1 MTRSQADEISLL
13 RKELEEQIAVIEKR
27 MADDQASL
35 QSLKLR
41 LKELINQ
48 EKERAHYLSSSEILE
63 LIYHHTGKESNMSTI
78 KRWADQGFLG
88 EVIDEKEVFWALK
101 TKQGKK
107 RFLYPK
113 KQVYRF
119 LFDKALIRPRFDILD
134 RVRISDSKHPNFDEA
149 AVVVKSGLMED
160 EFYYTLQTET
170 SFSVV
175 EQVAESWIKP
185 I

>member
-13 RKELEEQIAVIEKR
+13 RKELEEQIAAIEKR

-41 LKELINQ
+41 LKELVNQ
-48 EKERAHYLSSSEILE
+48 QKERAHYVSSSEILE
-63 LIYHHTGKESNMSTI
+63 LIYHHTGKESTMSTI

-119 LFDKALIRPRFDILD
+119 LLDKALLRPRYDILD
-134 RVRISDSKHPNFDEA
+134 RVCIIDPQHANFYEP
-149 AVVVKSGLMED
+149 AVVVKSEWLED
-160 EFYYTLQTET
+160 EFYYTLQAET
-170 SFSVV
+170 TFSVV
-175 EQVAESWIKP
+175 EQVAESWLKQI
-185 I
+185 